1 MLFRSGLNRSK
12 AEARFRVARGSSR
25 SGYRHRLADNRLPQI
40 IQHYDEQQLPE
51 SSKAN
56 GRKRLELLRARA
68 IMHTLYASGGRV
80 SEIASLTRGQVA
92 DGNASEVLITG
103 KGSKERMLFLTPEAQ
118 SAIKIYCR
126 ERGHVE
132 VVDELLTHTHVD
144 VNHVNNLGWTALLE
158 AIVLSDG
165 GARHQRVVQLLIDH
179 GADIHIADKDGV
191 TPMQHA
197 QTRGYKEIAG
207 ILRVAEGRSRPATQQ
222 DLALIAAAGNGDAQA
237 VKQLLSQG
245 ANVHASDGAG
255 VTALIAAAYGD
266 HVSIGELLI
275 AAGADVNVQ
284 DNTKQSAYLI
294 PTADGSLAF
303 LKLTL
308 RSGADVHRTDSYN
321 GTGLIRAADRGHVDV
336 IAELLK
342 TDIKVNHVNNL
353 GWTALLEA
361 IILGDGGLRHTEAV
375 RLLITHGA
383 DVNLADSEGVTPLA
397 HARQRGFADIMALI
411 EKSGGR

>member
-1 MLFRSGLNRSK
+1 MSPTARS
-12 AEARFRVARGSSR
+12 
-25 SGYRHRLADNRLPQI
+25 
-40 IQHYDEQQLPE
+40 IQ
-51 SSKAN
+51 
-56 GRKRLELLRARA
+56 LLRAAERSTLA
-68 IMHTLYASGGRV
+68 EISQLIQQGADLNARDDQGRTPLMTATHANRPDVVQALLDAGADVNIQDHQRDNPFLYAGAEGLLDILRLTIAAGADPRITNRYGGT
-80 SEIASLTRGQVA
+80 A
-92 DGNASEVLITG
+92 LI
-103 KGSKERMLFLTPEAQ
+103 PA
-118 SAIKIYCR
+118 A